1 MKPITEKQ
9 IEAIQKLARV
19 TKTEVGNING
29 MSRVDASNVITA
41 LIEKMNK
48 DRGNPGDEKDGPRN
62 DTKKT
67 ENHDYRSDALAGLAV
82 KILAQ
87 RCEIEEI
94 VGDGDRFRKR
104 AMELFKVF
112 DSARNACLA

>member
-9 IEAIQKLARV
+9 IEAIQKLARA
-19 TKTEVGNING
+19 TRTGIPNIEQ
-29 MSRVDASNVITA
+29 MSCVDASKVITA

-48 DRGNPGDEKDGPRN
+48 DRGNHGDENDGPRN
-62 DTKKT
+62 DTKKADSR
-67 ENHDYRSDALAGLAV
+67 DYRSDALAGLAV

-104 AMELFKVF
+104 AIELFKVF
-112 DSARNACLA
+112 SQARQACLA